1 MYASLTPDSAR
12 CAACGGGPLVVC
24 ERIARLD
31 VAAAWRRE
39 DEAVG
44 AERIAQQR
52 YETLLATLP
61 PEIQFDGCPA
71 CGLQMAAPRVVWSS
85 STYPSDQSYPVRW
98 EFERAAGDLGGVPLD
113 VLELGCGTGHFLA
126 LAASRGHRAVGF
138 DFSASAVATARARGL
153 TAFCGGVE
161 DLERH
166 VGRHATFDAIVLF
179 HLIEHLADPGALLG
193 ALAPWLR
200 STARIFVSCPGPR
213 RFTKLIREQQAGA
226 SDFWDYPPQHVARW
240 TLPALRALLARSGWR
255 VTVATEEPF
264 SWTAAASQIGV
275 ARAIYRGRLN
285 HPLMRRAY
293 IAAAWLGLALE
304 PRRRCGVSLY
314 ASAVREAAAA

>member
-1 MYASLTPDSAR
+1 MYTRLTSDSGR
-12 CAACGGGPLVVC
+12 CAACGGGPLVVR
-24 ERIARLD
+24 ERIARSEL
-31 VAAAWRRE
+31 AAAWRRE

-44 AERIAQQR
+44 ADQIAQQR
-52 YETLLATLP
+52 YETLLAILP
-61 PEIQFDGCPA
+61 LEIQFDGCPA
-71 CGLQMAAPRVVWSS
+71 CGLQMASPRVVWSA

-98 EFERAAGDLGGVPLD
+98 EFERAADDLGPAPLD
-113 VLELGCGTGHFLA
+113 VLELGCGTGNFLA
-126 LAASRGHRAVGF
+126 LVAGRGHRPVGL
-138 DFSASAVATARARGL
+138 DFSASAVAQAQARGL
-153 TAFCGGVE
+153 TAFCGGIE

-166 VGRHATFDAIVLF
+166 LGRHARFDAVVLF

-193 ALAPWLR
+193 ALAPLLR
-200 STARIFVSCPGPR
+200 PGARIFLSCPGPR

-240 TLPALRALLARSGWR
+240 TLPALRALLEASGWR

-285 HPLMRRAY
+285 HQLTRRAY
-293 IAAAWLGLALE
+293 IAAAWLRLALE

-314 ASAVREAAAA
+314 AAAVRETTVA